1 MTSFIIPLA
10 GYAESFSIALNN
22 VTYQLTIQWR
32 GSWFMDIADST
43 NTPIVSG
50 IAMVTGVD
58 LLQPYGYLGFV
69 GSMYMVNTAGGD
81 APPTFDN
88 IGTDCILQYVTA

>member
-1 MTSFIIPLA
+1 MSTFTIPLS
-10 GYAESFSIALNN
+10 GYAETFSIALNN

-32 GSWFMDIADST
+32 GSWFMDIADSS

-50 IAMVTGVD
+50 ISIVSVVD
-58 LLQPYGYLGFV
+58 LLGSYGYLDIG

-81 APPTFDN
+81 APPTFTN